1 VTPSYCSGRETYT
14 SRYES
19 LQANLVFLADTGRRA
34 FIEAE
39 QQMDKLVMHSK
50 YLFSDTGVVSLL
62 GVATLALMHI
72 LTLRY
77 FEANRIVDA
86 LRDEASAPRTLEA
99 CMEDLKEGIEE
110 CEAAVEAVET
120 KFGTWLDIAEELSQ
134 VATDSERELLVLL
147 SLLSTNLVRWY
158 NQQTDQE

>member
-1 VTPSYCSGRETYT
+1 M

-19 LQANLVFLADTGRRA
+19 LQANLVFLADTGRRT

-39 QQMDKLVMHSK
+39 QQMDKLVVHSK

-62 GVATLALMHI
+62 GVATLVLMYI
-72 LTLRY
+72 LTLRRV
-77 FEANRIVDA
+77 EVNRIIDA

-110 CEAAVEAVET
+110 CEAAVEAVE
-120 KFGTWLDIAEELSQ
+120 KRFGTWLDIAEELSQ

-147 SLLSTNLVRWY
+147 SSLSTNLVRWY